1 MNYNNYFGGIPQYPT
16 YNAGNNFLY
25 QNAYRQPQSMSFDT
39 NTSPIQDIK
48 FVTKK
53 QADGYIA
60 MPNSST
66 MLIDR
71 ENKIAYIRSAN
82 NMGEQFSSMY
92 KYEPINDNS
101 QNNEENKTS
110 VIDTSKF
117 LTEENTKDFLKKE
130 DLKDFLKKEDLKTID
145 DKLDYLEKQIKINNI
160 LKGEDKGNGQ

>member
-1 MNYNNYFGGIPQYPT
+1 MNYNNYFGGVPQYPT
-16 YNAGNNFLY
+16 YNAGNSFLY
-25 QNAYRQPQSMSFDT
+25 QNTYRQPQPMNFEA

-53 QADGYIA
+53 QADGFIA

-66 MLIDR
+66 MLFDR
-71 ENKIAYIRSAN
+71 DNKIVYIRSAN

-92 KYEPINDNS
+92 KYEPITDNVQAS
-101 QNNEENKTS
+101 KENKTTA
-110 VIDTSKF
+110 IDTSKF
-117 LTEENTKDFLKKE
+117 LTEENTKDFLKKD

-160 LKGEDKGNGQ
+160 LKGEDKVNG